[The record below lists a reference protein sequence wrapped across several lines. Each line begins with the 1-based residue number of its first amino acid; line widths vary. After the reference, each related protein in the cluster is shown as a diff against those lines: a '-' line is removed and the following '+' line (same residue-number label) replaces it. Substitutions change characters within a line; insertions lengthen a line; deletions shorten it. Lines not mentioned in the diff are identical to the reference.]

1 MNAKSLADRMKDLSK
16 SLNSPPKN
24 VITLRNLMEH
34 SMEAYEEIELRDL
47 IVGIGT
53 FHESYIA
60 GADHKYAHGLKA
72 FVIEDVQ
79 AFVDRWG
86 RMMAPDVFDEALIIF
101 TLDLTED
108 G

>member
-53 FHESYIA
+53 F
-60 GADHKYAHGLKA
+60 
-72 FVIEDVQ
+72 
-79 AFVDRWG
+79 R
-86 RMMAPDVFDEALIIF
+86 R
-101 TLDLTED
+101 
-108 G
+108 